1 MTVFINGRDLTVE
14 QVIRVCRDGE
24 EVKLTDE
31 AIVNVKKI
39 SGSASVLNDTLYD
52 YAKRDAPFLKRQVRD
67 ILQPNIVVCGG
78 GSNSISIRIYSL
90 NQ

>member
-31 AIVNVKKI
+31 AIVNVKKARAYI
-39 SGSASVLNDTLYD
+39 ERKLAEKAGHLRTDHRL
-52 YAKRDAPFLKRQVRD
+52 RQIFQCDDLIGR
-67 ILQPNIVVCGG
+67 NRGTAA
-78 GSNSISIRIYSL
+78 
-90 NQ
+90 

>member
-31 AIVNVKKI
+31 AIVNVKKARAYIERKLAEKAVIYGLTTGFGKFSNVMI
-39 SGSASVLNDTLYD
+39 SSEVTE
-52 YAKRDAPFLKRQVRD
+52 
-67 ILQPNIVVCGG
+67 
-78 GSNSISIRIYSL
+78 
-90 NQ
+90 